1 MKQSAREVQSAEH
14 AAKKRAFLDVDGK
27 LLNMKAMNG
36 AGLRAL
42 EVTLSRAQEV
52 TL

>member
-14 AAKKRAFLDVDGK
+14 EAKKRAFLDVDGK
-27 LLNMKAMNG
+27 LLNMNG